1 MQQTMST
8 YSARRGAHLMLPV
21 QAAPVGRDRSAGAM
35 STGPCVEA
43 DGIFDDIMGVVR
55 TVAPVAGPVLGA
67 LGI

>member
-1 MQQTMST
+1 M
-8 YSARRGAHLMLPV
+8 
-21 QAAPVGRDRSAGAM
+21 SAGP
-35 STGPCVEA
+35 GVEA